1 MSDEDEIRQAA
12 AEHVRMRGSGAGE
25 WLQEQ
30 AELAEGLGDS
40 EAAKAWRDIA
50 VAADAILLSRSN

>member
-1 MSDEDEIRQAA
+1 
-12 AEHVRMRGSGAGE
+12 MRGSGAGE

-50 VAADAILLSRSN
+50 AAADAILLSRLN